1 MQTATPTRVRVFA
14 PATVANVAAAFDILG
29 FAVSEPGDVVEAWIS
44 GRPGVRL
51 AEITGDGG
59 VLPREPERNT
69 ATAVVKALLDHTRS
83 EVGIEIRLEKGLPLC
98 SGLGSSAASSAAAV
112 LAVNRLLG
120 EPLKRQ
126 ELLPFVIATEAV
138 ACGTAHADNAAPC
151 LLGGFT
157 LVRSTDRLDVVSLPV
172 PDELGCVLVHPHCEV
187 RTEDARRVLQTR
199 VTLSKAVEQWGNVA
213 GLVVGLCTGDFDLVR
228 RSLNDVVIEP
238 TRSLLI
244 PGFARVKE
252 AAIDAGALGCS
263 ISGSGPTVFAL
274 CRGAAVA
281 KHVGEAM
288 AAAFGDAGLGSDIFV
303 TGIDPEGARILV
315 ED

>member
-1 MQTATPTRVRVFA
+1 MQPAAPTRVRVFA

-138 ACGTAHADNAAPC
+138 ALTTSWTHALSALVYGHTANQTVQGVTPGINRHLHVLEQVVANQREF
-151 LLGGFT
+151 LLPQEVAGGFGHGADSPFG
-157 LVRSTDRLDVVSLPV
+157 LEMREQRRLF
-172 PDELGCVLVHPHCEV
+172 G
-187 RTEDARRVLQTR
+187 ED
-199 VTLSKAVEQWGNVA
+199 
-213 GLVVGLCTGDFDLVR
+213 F
-228 RSLNDVVIEP
+228 
-238 TRSLLI
+238 
-244 PGFARVKE
+244 
-252 AAIDAGALGCS
+252 
-263 ISGSGPTVFAL
+263 
-274 CRGAAVA
+274 
-281 KHVGEAM
+281 VGEVGADMAM
-288 AAAFGDAGLGSDIFV
+288 NANGRRFAPTPPVAQLAVG
-303 TGIDPEGARILV
+303 EGG
-315 ED
+315 